1 MINPARMSDYKNI
14 ELNYREY
21 FKSLGELKDFISG
34 NLPSTI
40 EAPNLQE
47 VEMGFI
53 EPGHGGKSRK
63 VWLLDNKDL
72 ERMYKVHQHKKQI
85 LL

>member
-1 MINPARMSDYKNI
+1 MSHYKNI

-40 EAPNLQE
+40 EALNLQE
-47 VEMGFI
+47 VEMVFI
-53 EPGHGGKSRK
+53 EPGHSGKGRK
-63 VWLLDNKDL
+63 VWLLDN
-72 ERMYKVHQHKKQI
+72 
-85 LL
+85 

>member
-1 MINPARMSDYKNI
+1 MTIRI
-14 ELNYREY
+14 LNYREY

-53 EPGHGGKSRK
+53 EPGHA
-63 VWLLDNKDL
+63 WW
-72 ERMYKVHQHKKQI
+72 
-85 LL
+85 